1 MMLKNKAIKLLAAF
15 SALTIGL
22 TACSSATEKPADS
35 QKKDSGKPAK
45 TSELVIY
52 SNTVQDGRDAWLT
65 EKAKAMGIDLKFVK
79 VPGGEVYNRLVAEK
93 KAPQADIA
101 LGMDEG
107 YFTKLADQGL
117 LEKYEP
123 KWLKDI
129 PKEYVQGN
137 GLFSPVLEVRIYLM
151 YNPKY
156 IKDAPKDWDDLINNE
171 KFVKKYRLSQAISG
185 GTDQKAAMS
194 ILLKYRD
201 DKSKNGISDEG
212 WNQLKKFYEHGYMPP
227 KGEDYVKNF
236 ATGKVPIMYFFSTA
250 VPKSE
255 KKFDFKAVPIN
266 PKEGVFSVCEQIGI
280 VNKGKDH
287 DYSKAK
293 QFVDW
298 FGSAEAQKE
307 WTAKFGTFP
316 VNPKAQEAA
325 DPRLQEIMKATKPMK
340 VDWKFINQHIDEWVE
355 KVELEILK

>member
-1 MMLKNKAIKLLAAF
+1 
-15 SALTIGL
+15 
-22 TACSSATEKPADS
+22 
-35 QKKDSGKPAK
+35 
-45 TSELVIY
+45 
-52 SNTVQDGRDAWLT
+52 
-65 EKAKAMGIDLKFVK
+65 
-79 VPGGEVYNRLVAEK
+79 
-93 KAPQADIA
+93 
-101 LGMDEG
+101 
-107 YFTKLADQGL
+107 
-117 LEKYEP
+117 
-123 KWLKDI
+123 
-129 PKEYVQGN
+129 
-137 GLFSPVLEVRIYLM
+137 
-151 YNPKY
+151 
-156 IKDAPKDWDDLINNE
+156 
-171 KFVKKYRLSQAISG
+171 
-185 GTDQKAAMS
+185 
-194 ILLKYRD
+194 
-201 DKSKNGISDEG
+201 
-212 WNQLKKFYEHGYMPP
+212 MPP